1 MYKKRLN
8 RWQETI
14 PHICG
19 SHLNQ
24 LGNSQVHPSKEAR
37 EKGGRRC
44 GAGGYNLYRRY
55 VCAAVGLPYGL
66 EHWQH
71 T

>member
-37 EKGGRRC
+37 EVGGGVGQGDTTC
-44 GAGGYNLYRRY
+44 RY

-66 EHWQH
+66 ERWQH
-71 T
+71 SHT